1 MKQQKAVKPVILYFG
16 NDWFA
21 ENRTSSHH
29 IARWL
34 AERYSVYYLECPGLR
49 APTSSGR
56 DVKKIFRKLW
66 QFFQG
71 ARPVPE
77 GLKVR
82 TLLQVPLHRFAL
94 VRGINR
100 LLTRMT
106 IRWLMIRERLQDPIA
121 WFVIPHLPFLVGKL
135 NTKLSVYY
143 CIDDYAALPHVNASI
158 VRAMDEETTRKADLV
173 FIASET
179 LLPAK
184 SRLNSRT
191 FVSPHGVDCH
201 HFARAQDP
209 RLATP
214 ADTAALPGPV
224 IGFFGLIESWI
235 DLRLIDYLAEQRPG
249 WSFLCIGRVAVPDEE
264 LPKRP
269 NVHFIGPRPYDTLPA
284 YGKQFDAAIIPY
296 RMTRQVYHANPIK
309 LREYLAMGKP
319 IVSVS
324 TPEID
329 KFADVVAIARS
340 REAFLARLDEALANP
355 LSREEVERRQNRV
368 ASSSWDARLRR
379 VIDIV
384 RNERS
389 CQNVMLLEADRSF
402 THSPAST
409 GDSTD
414 GEYCL
419 SASGGPQS
427 TVSRSS

>member
-1 MKQQKAVKPVILYFG
+1 MRTPKTIKPVILYFG

-34 AERYSVYYLECPGLR
+34 ANHFSVYYLECPGLR
-49 APTSSGR
+49 APSSSGR
-56 DVKKIFRKLW
+56 DVKKIFMKIW

-71 ARPVPE
+71 ARPVQE

-94 VRGINR
+94 VRWVNR
-100 LLTRMT
+100 VLVQMT
-106 IRWLMIRERLQDPIA
+106 LHWLMFRERLHKPIT

-135 NTKLSVYY
+135 DAQLSVYY
-143 CIDDYAALPHVNASI
+143 CIDDYAALPHVNTYA
-158 VRAMDEETTRKADLV
+158 VREMDQETTRKANIV

-184 SRLNSRT
+184 TQLNPRT
-191 FVSPHGVDCH
+191 FVSPHGVDCR
-201 HFARAQDP
+201 HFARARDP
-209 RLATP
+209 QLAVP
-214 ADTAALPGPV
+214 VDTASIPGPV

-235 DLRLIDYLAEQRPG
+235 DLDLIDYLAERRPA
-249 WSFLCIGRVAVPDEE
+249 WSFLCIGRIAVPMEQ
-264 LPKRP
+264 LPSRP
-269 NVHFIGPRPYDTLPA
+269 NAHFIGPRPYNSLPA
-284 YGKQFDAAIIPY
+284 YGKQFDVAIIPY

-329 KFADVVAIARS
+329 KFADVVSIART
-340 REAFLARLDEALANP
+340 REEFLARLDDVLAHP
-355 LSREEVERRQNRV
+355 LCNEEVQRRVNRV
-368 ASSSWDARLRR
+368 ASSSWDSRLHR

-384 RNERS
+384 KNESS
-389 CQNVMLLEADRSF
+389 CKNVMLLGSE
-402 THSPAST
+402 
-409 GDSTD
+409 
-414 GEYCL
+414 C
-419 SASGGPQS
+419 
-427 TVSRSS
+427 